1 MVIRDKLVV
10 DFSPQSAQR
19 MHKVHEE
26 IIVSFVKSKV
36 SFVKSLVSLE
46 VSKSFI
52 TTKCTKD
59 AQSSRRNYSVLGE
72 EQSVISG

>member
-36 SFVKSLVSLE
+36 SFVKSLVSL
-46 VSKSFI
+46 VVRRSLFYHKMQKGDTMF
-52 TTKCTKD
+52 TKE
-59 AQSSRRNYSVLGE
+59 L
-72 EQSVISG
+72 